1 MKIKS
6 SGRTTSVPMGIA
18 VGLTGSITLLLIL
31 SAIIAWIIGKGI
43 LDCQNIGY
51 AVMIMLLST
60 SVAGSAIS
68 YGKIKRRK
76 LMVCIISGASYF
88 VFLLLITALFF
99 GAQYTAVGETALLI
113 LCGSMIF
120 ALVTVPSKTNK
131 RRKYHRLSL

>member
-18 VGLTGSITLLLIL
+18 VGLTGSITLLLLL

-43 LDCQNIGY
+43 LDYQNIGY
-51 AVMIMLLST
+51 AVMIMLLAT

-76 LMVCIISGASYF
+76 LMVCIISGVSYF

-113 LCGSMIF
+113 FCGSIIF

-131 RRKYHRLSL
+131 RRKYRRLPS

>member
-18 VGLTGSITLLLIL
+18 VGLTGSITLLLLL
-31 SAIIAWIIGKGI
+31 SAIIAWIIDKGI

-51 AVMIMLLST
+51 AVMIMLLVT
-60 SVAGSAIS
+60 SVMGSAIS

-76 LMVCIISGASYF
+76 LMVCIISGVSYF
-88 VFLLLITALFF
+88 IFLLLITALFF

-120 ALVTVPSKTNK
+120 ALVTVPYKTNK